1 MTSLLTVIYAIIL
14 FSVIIFVHE
23 LGHFVFAKAF
33 NVYVEEFAIGM
44 GPAIFKKK
52 WGETLYSVRAIPM
65 GGYCKMEGENEESE
79 NPRAFSNKSK
89 IQRLIILCAG
99 AVMNLLL
106 GLLVVVLLNGFYSG
120 DTFATTTIASVMEN
134 SPAYTAGLREGD
146 KIISLNG
153 HKVNIRSDFSVYNS
167 EETLEIEI
175 KRADEKIKLSV
186 TPKSYIL
193 DAEGNIVKEG
203 DGEGAVKLIGIT
215 FGTEEKNLLN
225 VIRNS
230 FYESIFIGKS
240 IYMSLIDMVSGNVRV
255 DDLSGPV
262 GIVNEINNAAKIGFA
277 YLLYLMA
284 IITINLGIFNLL
296 PLPALDGGRV
306 FFIFIEIIIGRPI
319 PQKYEGYVHAIGF
332 LLLILLMLFVTWN
345 DINRIFLK

>member
-23 LGHFVFAKAF
+23 LGHFIFAKCF
-33 NVYVEEFAIGM
+33 NVYVEEFAVGM

-52 WGETLYSVRAIPM
+52 WGETLYSIRAIPM

-99 AVMNLLL
+99 AVMNLVL
-106 GLLVVVLLNGFYSG
+106 GLLVVILLNGFYSG
-120 DTFATTTIASVMEN
+120 DTFATTTVSTVIAN
-134 SPAYTAGLREGD
+134 SPAENAGLMAGD

-153 HKVNIRSDFSVYNS
+153 HRVNIRSDFSVYNNK
-167 EETLEIEI
+167 ETLDLEI
-175 KRADEKIKLSV
+175 KRNGEKIKLSL

-193 DAEGNIVKEG
+193 DDKGNIVKEG
-203 DGEGAVKLIGIT
+203 EGEGTVKLIGIT
-215 FGTEEKNLLN
+215 FGTEKRTFLN
-225 VIRNS
+225 VIKNS

-240 IYMSLIDMVSGNVRV
+240 IYMSLIDMVSGNVRM

-262 GIVNEINNAAKIGFA
+262 GIVNEINNAAKVGFS

-296 PLPALDGGRV
+296 PIPALDGGRV
-306 FFIFIEIIIGRPI
+306 FFILIEIIIGRQV

-345 DINRIFLK
+345 DITKIFLK

>member
-1 MTSLLTVIYAIIL
+1 MTSVLTAVYAILL

-23 LGHFVFAKAF
+23 LGHFIFAKSF
-33 NVYVEEFAIGM
+33 NVYVEEFAVGM

-52 WGETLYSVRAIPM
+52 WGETVYSLRIIPM

-99 AVMNLLL
+99 AAMNLIL
-106 GLLVVVLLNGFYSG
+106 GFLVVIILNGVYSG
-120 DTFATTTIASVMEN
+120 DTFATTTVSTVLKN
-134 SPAYTAGLREGD
+134 SPAEAAGLMEGD
-146 KIISLNG
+146 RVTHLNG
-153 HKVNIRSDFSVYNS
+153 HKVNIRSDFSVYNNK
-167 EETLEIEI
+167 EAMDITVI
-175 KRADEKIKLSV
+175 RNGEKINVRV

-193 DAEGNIVKEG
+193 DENGNILKEG
-203 DGEGAVKLIGIT
+203 EGEGAVKLIGIT
-215 FGTEEKNLLN
+215 FGTEKKSLYN

-240 IYMSLIDMVSGNVRV
+240 IYMSLIDMISGNVRM

-262 GIVNEINNAAKIGFA
+262 GIVNEINNAAKVGFS

-284 IITINLGIFNLL
+284 IITINLGVFNLL
-296 PLPALDGGRV
+296 PIPALDGGRV
-306 FFIFIEIIIGRPI
+306 FFILIEIIIGRPV
-319 PQKYEGYVHAIGF
+319 PQKYEAYVHAIGF
-332 LLLILLMLFVTWN
+332 LLLITLMLFVTWN
-345 DINRIFLK
+345 DISKIFFK